1 MAAARNKR
9 RGRRGRGRFGPLF
22 KLLCALAVLVA
33 LTMGATVFFQ
43 VESVEVTGNSRYTR
57 DEVVQATG
65 IQVGDN
71 LFHMN
76 KYQIAD
82 RVLEELP
89 YSKELSIRRRLPS
102 TIVITMSEW
111 EAVAV
116 VQAPA
121 AGTVVEGETGED
133 GSQTT
138 PVEVAGEDWLISVNG
153 KLLEPAVENAQGI
166 LITGVTPIM
175 PEAGTKLALP
185 QAEQSK
191 LEGLLALMSELEKLE
206 MMERVSSI
214 RLESTRAV
222 MRYMDRF
229 NVELPLNAD
238 FNYKL
243 RTLEAAVAETEKKL
257 GEQTAGT
264 FDLTQENYTAV
275 YSPE

>member
-9 RGRRGRGRFGPLF
+9 RRRRGRGRFGPLF

-111 EAVAV
+111 EGVAV

-121 AGTVVEGETGED
+121 SGTVVEEED
-133 GSQTT
+133 AGGQTA
-138 PVEVAGEDWLISVNG
+138 PLEVAGEDWIISVNG
-153 KLLEPAVENAQGI
+153 KLLEPAGEDVRGI
-166 LITGVTPIM
+166 LITGITPIM
-175 PEAGTKLALP
+175 PRAGTKLALP
-185 QAEQSK
+185 QVEQPK
-191 LEGLLALMSELEKLE
+191 LEGLLALMAELEKLE
-206 MMERVSSI
+206 MMGQVSSI
-214 RLESTRAV
+214 RLDSTQVV

-229 NVELPLNAD
+229 NVEMPLNSD

-243 RTLEAAVAETEKKL
+243 RTLEAAVAEMEKKL
-257 GEQTAGT
+257 GGETTGT

>member
-121 AGTVVEGETGED
+121 AGTVVEGEIGED

-175 PEAGTKLALP
+175 PQAGTKLALP

>member
-9 RGRRGRGRFGPLF
+9 RRRRGRGRFGPLF

-116 VQAPA
+116 VKAPA
-121 AGTVVEGETGED
+121 PGTAVEEEGGED

-138 PVEVAGEDWLISVNG
+138 PVEVAGEDWFISVNG
-153 KLLEPAVENAQGI
+153 KLLEPAGENAQGI
-166 LITGVTPIM
+166 LITGITPIM
-175 PEAGTKLALP
+175 PRAGTKLALP
-185 QAEQSK
+185 QAEQPK
-191 LEGLLALMSELEKLE
+191 LEGMLALMAELERLNMIE
-206 MMERVSSI
+206 QVSSI
-214 RLESTRAV
+214 QLESTRVV

-243 RTLEAAVAETEKKL
+243 RTLEAAVVETEKKL
-257 GEQTAGT
+257 GEQTTGT